1 MKNLM
6 NKLHDKW
13 FISTKNRIEIIET
26 FIYWFYENF
35 VFERADTD
43 FLGPE
48 AYKFGSPHV
57 LQLLF

>member
-6 NKLHDKW
+6 NKLHDKR

-26 FIYWFYENF
+26 FICWFYDSF
-35 VFERADTD
+35 VFDRTDTD

-48 AYKFGSPHV
+48 AYKFGSPHI

>member
-1 MKNLM
+1 M
-6 NKLHDKW
+6 NKLHDKR

-48 AYKFGSPHV
+48 AYKFGSSHISSY
-57 LQLLF
+57 FFNI

>member
-1 MKNLM
+1 M
-6 NKLHDKW
+6 NKLHNKW

-26 FIYWFYENF
+26 FIYWFYESF
-35 VFERADTD
+35 VFDRADTD

-48 AYKFGSPHV
+48 AYKFGSSYI

>member
-1 MKNLM
+1 M
-6 NKLHDKW
+6 NKLHDKR

-26 FIYWFYENF
+26 FICWFYESF
-35 VFERADTD
+35 VFDRTDTD

-48 AYKFGSPHV
+48 AYKFGSPHI

>member
-1 MKNLM
+1 M